1 MKILARLLALFL
13 IMPAV
18 ELALLFVVGEYV
30 GFLPTIGLII
40 FTGVVG
46 GFLAKREG
54 LSVWNRLK
62 DRLDG
67 GGLPGKEL
75 LDGVIILVAG
85 ALLITPG
92 VLTDLIGFLGLLPF
106 TRALIRKYA
115 MKRIKKVMRD
125 GTLQTTFGS
134 YGEASWAPEDDAF
147 GYGGYDDAR
156 HKEAR
161 YEEARYEDLSGQV
174 VSDEDRPEDASAAR
188 SPFAPPLPESSPSES
203 SASANGA
210 SEGEREGQ
218 PPQPRSSREVRG
230 EAEKVSEPRTRG
242 QQRNPVEDE

>member
-54 LSVWNRLK
+54 LSVWGQLK

-75 LDGVIILVAG
+75 LDGVIILMAG

-92 VLTDLIGFLGLLPF
+92 VLTDLIGFLGLLPS
-106 TRALIRKYA
+106 TRAFIRKHA
-115 MKRIKKVMRD
+115 MERIKKAMRD
-125 GTLQTTFGS
+125 GTIQTSFGG
-134 YGEASWAPEDDAF
+134 YGEASWPPEGDAF
-147 GYGGYDDAR
+147 GYGSYEGAP
-156 HKEAR
+156 
-161 YEEARYEDLSGQV
+161 YEEAPYEDLSGQA
-174 VSDEDRPEDASAAR
+174 VSDEDEPEDASTVR
-188 SPFAPPLPESSPSES
+188 SPFAPPLPER
-203 SASANGA
+203 SASAGSA
-210 SEGEREGQ
+210 PQQEGTSEREREDQ
-218 PPQPRSSREVRG
+218 ASRPRRSGEVGREAEEVG
-230 EAEKVSEPRTRG
+230 EARARS
-242 QQRNPVEDE
+242 QQRNPVKDE